1 MIRALLFDL
10 DDTLMDHTAAARA
23 GVDEWCRQRGLN
35 TGQHQRFAAIERK
48 WFTAYERGEVSHQS
62 QRIARCR
69 EFLGED
75 MDDAAALAAYD
86 GYLAAYQSQW
96 RAFADAR
103 PTLEW
108 ALASGFRVGIL
119 TNGQREM
126 QQAKLEAG
134 GLALADVPL
143 IPTVELGYPN
153 PPRQAYLA
161 ACERLDV
168 TPAETLMVG
177 DSLENDVLGAR
188 RAGLRAVYLDR
199 SGKGEGDVSCLSQL
213 TRLVPP
219 NSQLTTRAPGSMTP
233 LLRSPR

>member
-48 WFTAYERGEVSHQS
+48 WFTAYERGEVSHQG

-134 GLALADVPL
+134 GLALADVP
-143 IPTVELGYPN
+143 PHPH
-153 PPRQAYLA
+153 
-161 ACERLDV
+161 
-168 TPAETLMVG
+168 
-177 DSLENDVLGAR
+177 R
-188 RAGLRAVYLDR
+188 R
-199 SGKGEGDVSCLSQL
+199 
-213 TRLVPP
+213 TRLP
-219 NSQLTTRAPGSMTP
+219 QTAAPGLPSR
-233 LLRSPR
+233 LRTARCHARGNAHGGRFTGK